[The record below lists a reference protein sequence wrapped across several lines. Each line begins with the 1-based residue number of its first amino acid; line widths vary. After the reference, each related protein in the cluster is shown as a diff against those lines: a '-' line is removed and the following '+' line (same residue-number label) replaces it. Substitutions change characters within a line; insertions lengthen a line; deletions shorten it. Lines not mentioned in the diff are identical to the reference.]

1 MEGEKIKNK
10 EQKSLIE
17 TNETFDFSFGCF
29 ALLCKR
35 NLRWKQRNAIK
46 SRRRSLLIA
55 SIAMIFMSLV
65 ACYREVTRA
74 RFLRNWRL

>member
-10 EQKSLIE
+10 EQKNLIE
-17 TNETFDFSFGCF
+17 TNETFDFSFGSF

-35 NLRWKQRNAIK
+35 NLRWKRRNVIK

-55 SIAMIFMSLV
+55 STAMIFASLV
-65 ACYREVTRA
+65 AYYREVMRA
-74 RFLRNWRL
+74 RFSRN